1 MKTFLWPIGSLL
13 LIIALLYSRVFF
25 LTEESPVQQKD
36 PVPQSGVSQLS
47 LPILAPSATST
58 ELDFP
63 PKSKPLIMP
72 AMTYPPFTMQDKS
85 GKWIGADN
93 EIIEIVLQRLGYQTQ
108 WLEMPF
114 SRALEE
120 MKSGKYP
127 AMTAC
132 VEGGGREEYILFSN
146 PVSSIYSV
154 LWKKKSDPFSWTSYD
169 DLKGRLIGAS
179 QYHYGAGFFE
189 AAEAG
194 KFELDMVAA
203 RKPEVIHFRKLLQGK
218 IDLFICE
225 LSLGSH
231 LKQKY
236 KPEFDEVVFC
246 PTGVGPAR
254 PFSFAVSKKY
264 FEGHEEQMHTF
275 VSAFNKELRTISKEG
290 LREDIF
296 IKYHMII
303 QTDKEGRVITPVQQ

>member
-1 MKTFLWPIGSLL
+1 LFWM
-13 LIIALLYSRVFF
+13 IIFF
-25 LTEESPVQQKD
+25 HLPKLT
-36 PVPQSGVSQLS
+36 
-47 LPILAPSATST
+47 
-58 ELDFP
+58 FP
-63 PKSKPLIMP
+63 PKSEPLILP

-93 EIIEIVLQRLGYQTQ
+93 EIIEAVLQRLGYQVQ

-132 VEGGGREEYILFSN
+132 VEGGGREEYILFTR
-146 PVSSIYSV
+146 PISSIYSV

-169 DLKGRLIGAS
+169 DLMGQVIGAS
-179 QYHYGAGFFE
+179 KYHYGAGFFE

-194 KFELDMVAA
+194 KFELDLVAA
-203 RKPEVIHFRKLLQGK
+203 KKPEVVHFRKLLQGK
-218 IDLFICE
+218 IDMFICE
-225 LSLGSH
+225 LSLGSY

-254 PFSFAVSKKY
+254 PFSFAISKKY
-264 FEGHEEQMHTF
+264 FKGREEQMEAF
-275 VSAFNKELRTISKEG
+275 VTAFNDELRVFTKEG
-290 LREDIF
+290 LRKVIF
-296 IKYHMII
+296 DKYHMAI
-303 QTDKEGRVITPVQQ
+303 QMDQEGRIITPVRQ